1 MVNCRLTLAVKSKS
15 TDVLTMNLSII
26 ATFAYGILAIA
37 GGIIGYIQARSKV
50 SLLSGSISGL
60 LLILAAYFQLQ
71 GQTWGSILA
80 VLVTGILVVVFAVR
94 LAKTR
99 KFMPAGLMTILG
111 MVALAVMVN
120 QIVAL

>member
-1 MVNCRLTLAVKSKS
+1 
-15 TDVLTMNLSII
+15 MNLSII
-26 ATFAYGILAIA
+26 AAFLYGILAIA
-37 GGIIGYIQARSKV
+37 GGIIGYTQARSRV

-60 LLILAAYFQLQ
+60 LLILAAYLQLQ

-80 VLVTGILVVVFAVR
+80 VLVSGVLVVVFAFR

-111 MVALAVMVN
+111 MLSLVVMVN
-120 QIVAL
+120 QMVALK